1 MYRAKQG
8 DLKMQESITTAMNLT
23 FSQHKST
30 PNLDAWL
37 DVGDAELARRVQ
49 VGADWLA
56 ANGIEADLF
65 VFMSDAETFGHR
77 YQDFVALGVAA

>member
-1 MYRAKQG
+1 
-8 DLKMQESITTAMNLT
+8 MQESSTTTTARNLT

-37 DVGDAELARRVQ
+37 DVDDAELARRVQ
-49 VGADWLA
+49 AGKDWLA